1 MQKKRRFWNMYVTT
15 TVSITLVLFLVGL
28 VAMVTLS
35 AHRMIE
41 QVKTNVTLTV
51 VLTSDAD
58 SAQVARCGAVLQAA
72 PYSHACRYISSQE
85 ALEEHIRSLGDDPSH
100 FLGYNP
106 LSASYEVSLSAAY
119 ANPDSIAAIEQQL
132 SNLPYVKQVMY
143 QKDLVDL
150 LEHNVSQ
157 VTLVLLGL
165 AVMLLLIAYVLI
177 INTIRLHVYSRRF
190 LINTMRLVG
199 ATPWVIKRPFVA
211 RSMRMGCWSALLAF
225 GLLAALFYYVQY
237 SMNIVL
243 MPLTWQ
249 NVALVA
255 AVVLLTGE
263 LLTFVGALIAVNR
276 YIRMDAEKMYTI

>member
-1 MQKKRRFWNMYVTT
+1 MQKKRRFWNMYITT

-41 QVKTNVTLTV
+41 QVKHNVTLTV
-51 VLTSDAD
+51 VLSQEAD
-58 SAQVARCGAVLQAA
+58 SAQIERCGAVLKAS
-72 PYSHACRYISSQE
+72 PYCHTCRYISREE
-85 ALEEHIRSLGDDPSH
+85 ALDEHIRSLGDDPAQ

-106 LSASYEVSLSAAY
+106 LLASYEVSLNAAY
-119 ANPDSIAAIEQQL
+119 AKADSIAVVEQQV
-132 SNLPYVKQVMY
+132 SRLPYVKQVLY
-143 QKDLVDL
+143 QKDLVEL

-199 ATPWVIKRPFVA
+199 ATPWVIKRPFIA
-211 RSMRMGCWSALLAF
+211 RSLRMGCWSALLALV
-225 GLLAALFYYVQY
+225 LLAGLFYYVQY
-237 SMNIVL
+237 SMNITL
-243 MPLTWQ
+243 MPLTAT
-249 NVALVA
+249 NVLLIAG
-255 AVVLLTGE
+255 VVILTGE
-263 LLTFVGALIAVNR
+263 LLTLIGSLIAVNR
-276 YIRMDAEKMYTI
+276 YIHMDTERMYSI

>member
-119 ANPDSIAAIEQQL
+119 ANPDSIAVVEQQL

-150 LEHNVSQ
+150 LAHNVSQ
-157 VTLVLLGL
+157 VTIVLLGL

-225 GLLAALFYYVQY
+225 GLLTALFYYVQY

-263 LLTFVGALIAVNR
+263 LLTLVGALIAVNR

>member
-1 MQKKRRFWNMYVTT
+1 
-15 TVSITLVLFLVGL
+15 
-28 VAMVTLS
+28 
-35 AHRMIE
+35 
-41 QVKTNVTLTV
+41 
-51 VLTSDAD
+51 
-58 SAQVARCGAVLQAA
+58 
-72 PYSHACRYISSQE
+72 
-85 ALEEHIRSLGDDPSH
+85 
-100 FLGYNP
+100 
-106 LSASYEVSLSAAY
+106 
-119 ANPDSIAAIEQQL
+119 
-132 SNLPYVKQVMY
+132 
-143 QKDLVDL
+143 
-150 LEHNVSQ
+150 
-157 VTLVLLGL
+157 
-165 AVMLLLIAYVLI
+165 LLIAYVLI

-263 LLTFVGALIAVNR
+263 LLTLVGALIAVNR

>member
-15 TVSITLVLFLVGL
+15 TISIMLVLFLVGL

-35 AHRMIE
+35 AHRMIQ
-41 QVKTNVTLTV
+41 QVRTNVTLTV
-51 VLTSDAD
+51 VLTSEAD
-58 SAQVARCGAVLQAA
+58 SAQVVRCGTILNAA
-72 PYSHACRYISSQE
+72 PYTHACRFVSSQE

-106 LSASYEVSLSAAY
+106 LSASYEVSLASAY
-119 ANPDSIAAIEQQL
+119 ANPDSIVVVEQQL
-132 SNLPYVKQVMY
+132 SSLPYVKQVVY

-165 AVMLLLIAYVLI
+165 AMMLLLIAYVLI
-177 INTIRLHVYSRRF
+177 INTIRLHVYSHRF

-199 ATPWVIKRPFVA
+199 ATPWVIKLPFVT
-211 RSMRMGCWSALLAF
+211 RSMRMGCWSALLAYC
-225 GLLAALFYYVQY
+225 LLAALFYYVQY

-255 AVVLLTGE
+255 VVILLTGE
-263 LLTFVGALIAVNR
+263 LLTLVGALIAVNR

>member
-1 MQKKRRFWNMYVTT
+1 MYVTT
-15 TVSITLVLFLVGL
+15 SVSITLVLFLVGL

-41 QVKTNVTLTV
+41 QVRHNMTLTV
-51 VLTSDAD
+51 VLSPEAD
-58 SAQVARCGAVLQAA
+58 SAQIVRCGIVLNAS
-72 PYSHACRYISSQE
+72 PYCHACRYISKEE
-85 ALEEHIRSLGDDPSH
+85 ALEEHVRSLGDDPAQ

-106 LSASYEVSLSAAY
+106 LLASYEVNLNSAY
-119 ANPDSIAAIEQQL
+119 ANADSIAVAERQI
-132 SNLPYVKQVMY
+132 SALPYVKQVVY

-177 INTIRLHVYSRRF
+177 INTIRLHVYSHRF

-211 RSMRMGCWSALLAF
+211 RSLRMGCWSALLALL
-225 GLLAALFYYVQY
+225 LLAGLFYYVQY

-243 MPLTWQ
+243 MPLTWT
-249 NVALVA
+249 NVACIA
-255 AVVLLTGE
+255 GVVLLTGE
-263 LLTFVGALIAVNR
+263 LLTLVGALIAVNR
-276 YIRMDAEKMYTI
+276 YIRMDTERMYAI

>member
-1 MQKKRRFWNMYVTT
+1 
-15 TVSITLVLFLVGL
+15 
-28 VAMVTLS
+28 
-35 AHRMIE
+35 
-41 QVKTNVTLTV
+41 
-51 VLTSDAD
+51 
-58 SAQVARCGAVLQAA
+58 
-72 PYSHACRYISSQE
+72 
-85 ALEEHIRSLGDDPSH
+85 
-100 FLGYNP
+100 
-106 LSASYEVSLSAAY
+106 
-119 ANPDSIAAIEQQL
+119 
-132 SNLPYVKQVMY
+132 MY

-211 RSMRMGCWSALLAF
+211 RSLRMGCWSALLAF

-263 LLTFVGALIAVNR
+263 LLTLVGALIAVNR

>member
-72 PYSHACRYISSQE
+72 PYSHA
-85 ALEEHIRSLGDDPSH
+85 LEEHIRSLGDDPSH

-119 ANPDSIAAIEQQL
+119 ANPDSIAVVEQQL

-150 LEHNVSQ
+150 LAHNVSQ
-157 VTLVLLGL
+157 VTIVLLGL

-263 LLTFVGALIAVNR
+263 LLTLVGALIAVNR

>member
-51 VLTSDAD
+51 VLTLDAD
-58 SAQVARCGAVLQAA
+58 SAQVARCGTVLQAA
-72 PYSHACRYISSQE
+72 PYSYACRYISSQE

-106 LSASYEVSLSAAY
+106 LSASYEVSLTAAY
-119 ANPDSIAAIEQQL
+119 ANPDSIAVVEQQL

-150 LEHNVSQ
+150 LAHNVSQ
-157 VTLVLLGL
+157 VTIVLLGL

-225 GLLAALFYYVQY
+225 GLLTALFYYVQY